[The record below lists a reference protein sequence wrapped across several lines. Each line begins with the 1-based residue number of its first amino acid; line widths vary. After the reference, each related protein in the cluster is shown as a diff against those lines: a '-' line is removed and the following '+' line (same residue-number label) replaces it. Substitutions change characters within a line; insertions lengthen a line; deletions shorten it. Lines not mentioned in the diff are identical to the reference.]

1 VTDVVVVR
9 TRQRVVTELFTVEG
23 FSPIELHRSL
33 RSVYGEDAID
43 ATSDA
48 GSIVVRAVKR
58 TLLTRPAEGDQS
70 RQ

>member
-9 TRQRVVTELFTVEG
+9 TRQRVVIEFLTVEG
-23 FSPIELHRSL
+23 LSPTEIHRSM
-33 RSVYGEDAID
+33 RSVYGEYAIGVS
-43 ATSDA
+43 SDA

-58 TLLTRPAEGDQS
+58 TLLTRPAEGDQP